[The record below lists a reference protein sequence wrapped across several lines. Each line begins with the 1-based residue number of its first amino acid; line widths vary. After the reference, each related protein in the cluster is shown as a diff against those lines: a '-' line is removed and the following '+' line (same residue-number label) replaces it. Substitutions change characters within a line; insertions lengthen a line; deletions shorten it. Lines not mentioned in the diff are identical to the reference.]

1 MLKKKKRK
9 KKETKILSNQRLCF
23 KVSLPYLRSSIVDV
37 ISLSI
42 INCSLDLIQIY
53 SKLRTE
59 DIGKV
64 ILLKLPDDDN
74 MKIYI
79 FCFRYLSYGQG

>member
-42 INCSLDLIQIY
+42 INCNLDLIQCDPDV
-53 SKLRTE
+53 K
-59 DIGKV
+59 KV
-64 ILLKLPDDDN
+64 KQ
-74 MKIYI
+74 
-79 FCFRYLSYGQG
+79 LSMCET